1 MQITGQSLAILGAA
15 LAALLAGIGSAKGV
29 GQAGEAATG
38 VMAEDPSSFGKLLVL
53 QALPGTQ
60 GIYGLLVAFL
70 VLVKTEVFAGGM
82 MALTIEQ
89 GLLILFGCLPVA
101 IVGLFSAILQGRVA
115 SAAIGLVGRRP
126 EQAGKGILMTT
137 LVETYAVFALLISI
151 MFVMFSF

>member
-1 MQITGQSLAILGAA
+1 M
-15 LAALLAGIGSAKGV
+15 AGIGSAKGV

-137 LVETYAVFALLISI
+137 MVETYAVFALLISI
-151 MFVMFSF
+151 MFEMFSF

>member
-1 MQITGQSLAILGAA
+1 MITGQSLALFGAA

-29 GQAGEAATG
+29 GMAGEAASG

-70 VLVKTEVFAGGM
+70 VLVKTEVLSGGM
-82 MALTIEQ
+82 IALSIEQ
-89 GLLILFGCLPVA
+89 GLLLLVGCLPIT
-101 IVGLFSAILQGRVA
+101 IVGFFSAILQGRVA
-115 SAAIGLVGRRP
+115 SSAIGLVGRRP
-126 EQAGKGILMTT
+126 DQAGKGILMTT

-151 MFVMFSF
+151 MIVMFAF

>member
-1 MQITGQSLAILGAA
+1 M
-15 LAALLAGIGSAKGV
+15 AGIGSAKGV

-115 SAAIGLVGRRP
+115 SAAIGWWAAAPSRP
-126 EQAGKGILMTT
+126 VRA
-137 LVETYAVFALLISI
+137 S
-151 MFVMFSF
+151 S

>member
-1 MQITGQSLAILGAA
+1 
-15 LAALLAGIGSAKGV
+15 
-29 GQAGEAATG
+29 
-38 VMAEDPSSFGKLLVL
+38 
-53 QALPGTQ
+53 
-60 GIYGLLVAFL
+60 
-70 VLVKTEVFAGGM
+70 

-137 LVETYAVFALLISI
+137 MVETYAVFALLISI

>member
-1 MQITGQSLAILGAA
+1 MNGIVYALIGAA
-15 LAALLAGIGSAKGV
+15 LAVGLAGCGSAIGV
-29 GQAGEAATG
+29 GIAGQAASG
-38 VMAEDPSSFGKLLVL
+38 VVTVDPSKFAKVL
-53 QALPGTQ
+53 ILQLLPGTQ

-89 GLLILFGCLPVA
+89 GLLILFGCLPIA

-137 LVETYAVFALLISI
+137 MVETYAVFALLISI